1 VIKPRKL
8 KVVKRALFYLLVLAI
23 LITTL
28 IPVFWII
35 NNSFK
40 IRVEIVARKP
50 VWFPEHP
57 TLYNYKE
64 IFFPVAGDL
73 GGFISIRNSI
83 IVASFST
90 ILALMFGSLA
100 AYGFSRFKFKGR
112 DNIAF
117 WALSTRM
124 FPPAATVVPIFRIF
138 SMLGLIDTHISLI
151 VAYLVF
157 NLPFALWMMRGFFND
172 IPMELD
178 ECAMIDGCTR
188 VRALW
193 KVVMPVALPGV
204 ATTAIFCYLFSWN
217 EFLYALVL
225 TRAKAQTYPILVSS
239 FLGPKGIEWEFMSAY
254 GVTGTIPLI
263 VLALIAQKYLV
274 RGLTYGAIK

>member
-1 VIKPRKL
+1 MIKPRKL

-50 VWFPEHP
+50 VWFPKHP
-57 TLYNYKE
+57 TFNNYKE
-64 IFFPVAGDL
+64 IFFPPEGDL
-73 GGFISIRNSI
+73 GGFVSIKNSI

-138 SMLGLIDTHISLI
+138 SRLGLIDTYISLI

-172 IPMELD
+172 IPQELD

-193 KVVMPVALPGV
+193 RVVMPVALPGV

-225 TRAKAQTYPILVSS
+225 TRARAQTYPILVSS

-263 VLALIAQKYLV
+263 LLALIAQKYLV